1 MLLKPEQRAAA
12 QAAQFA
18 LTTVE
23 FVVLMALLMALTA
36 LTVDV
41 MLPALPQ
48 IGRTLGVANGNDRQL
63 VISFYLGGFA
73 IGQFLSGPAS
83 DRFGRR
89 PPLLAGL
96 ALYLCGT
103 LLAVASGSFGGLL
116 AARAIQGFGASAPRV
131 LAVAIVRDRFQGREM
146 SRIMSFITMV
156 FVVVPLLAPGLGE
169 AILQFSSWRSIF
181 LLLLFAAVCCF
192 CWTAAR
198 LPETRP
204 SEDRLPL
211 SAGAVWHAIKLVTLT
226 RQTIGHVIAM
236 GFIFGL
242 LISYIM
248 SAEQIFVEVY
258 GLGARFPLVFGAI
271 SAFLIAASLFN
282 ASAVRKVGMRVISHG
297 ALTGALAAC
306 AIMALAGYPEKP
318 PLLLFCAFM
327 ACVFFSFGLIMP
339 NFNALAMEPMAH
351 IAGTASSIAGFYSTA
366 AGAILGTLIG
376 RAFDGGVRPL
386 CIGITVLFAAAF
398 LAVLITERFRL
409 FRQGQPAS
417 AHPPRPE

>member
-1 MLLKPEQRAAA
+1 
-12 QAAQFA
+12 
-18 LTTVE
+18 
-23 FVVLMALLMALTA
+23 
-36 LTVDV
+36 
-41 MLPALPQ
+41 
-48 IGRTLGVANGNDRQL
+48 
-63 VISFYLGGFA
+63 
-73 IGQFLSGPAS
+73 
-83 DRFGRR
+83 
-89 PPLLAGL
+89 LLAGL

-103 LLAVASGSFGGLL
+103 LFAVASNSFAGLL

-169 AILQFSSWRSIF
+169 AILQLSSWRWIF
-181 LLLLFAAVCCF
+181 LLLLFAAITCF
-192 CWTAAR
+192 CWAAAR

-204 SEDRLPL
+204 AEDRLPL
-211 SAGAVWHAIKLVTLT
+211 SAGAIWRAIKLVTLT

-258 GLGARFPLVFGAI
+258 GLGARFPLVFGGI
-271 SAFLIAASLFN
+271 SAFLIAAALIN
-282 ASAVRKVGMRVISHG
+282 ASAVRKVGMRVISHR
-297 ALTGALAAC
+297 ALAGALAAC
-306 AIMALAGYPEKP
+306 GIMALAGYPEKP

-351 IAGTASSIAGFYSTA
+351 IAGTASSIAGFYSTGA
-366 AGAILGTLIG
+366 AAILGTLIG

-386 CIGITVLFAAAF
+386 CIGITSLFAAAF
-398 LAVLITERFRL
+398 LVVLVTERFRL
-409 FRQGQPAS
+409 FRQGQQAFVHPAQ
-417 AHPPRPE
+417 PE